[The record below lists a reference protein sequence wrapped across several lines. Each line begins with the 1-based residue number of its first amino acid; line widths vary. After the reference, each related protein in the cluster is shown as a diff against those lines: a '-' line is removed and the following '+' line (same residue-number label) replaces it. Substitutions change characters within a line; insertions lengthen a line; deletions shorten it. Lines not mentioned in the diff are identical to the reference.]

1 MATNY
6 HHGATV
12 TETTDLS
19 TMITDIDSAVIGVVC
34 TADDADA
41 DAFPLDTPVLI
52 TRVANMLGKAG
63 TSGTLFT
70 TLKAISDQTSPQT
83 IVIRVAD
90 ASKIVPPEGG
100 TAPTQDQ
107 LVIGGTDPDTGLF
120 TGMYALLSAE
130 MRVGVRPRV
139 LAVPGLDTQPV
150 AAQLG
155 VMAEKLRAFA
165 YVSANGCNTIAEAK
179 TYRENFAQREMM
191 VIWPNFICYDTNAA
205 ANATVPVGA
214 HAVGMRAKI
223 DATQGWHKTISNVP
237 VNNVLGMDRDIYFTL
252 QGTDTDADELNAAGV
267 TTLIKQDGYRI
278 WGSRTCDE
286 ETYIFESYTRTAQIV
301 ADTVA
306 EAHFSYVDKPLT
318 PSLVKDIVDGV
329 NRKLASYVT
338 AGKLLGARC
347 WYDPEPNTTEN
358 LRNGQLTI
366 NYDYT
371 PVPPL
376 ENLSLIQTFTDT
388 YFATFSSA
396 VNN

>member
-6 HHGATV
+6 HHGVTV

-34 TADDADA
+34 TADDADET
-41 DAFPLDTPVLI
+41 AFPLDTPVLI

-63 TSGTLFT
+63 KTGTLFT

-107 LVIGGTDPDTGLF
+107 LVIGGTDANGRF

-139 LAVPGLDTQPV
+139 LAVPGLDTEAV

-155 VMAEKLRAFA
+155 VIAEKLRAFA
-165 YVSANGCNTIAEAK
+165 YVAANGCNTIAEVK
-179 TYRENFAQREMM
+179 EYREQFSQREMM
-191 VIWPNFICYDTNAA
+191 VIWPNFICYDTNAG

-278 WGSRTCDE
+278 WGSRTCDK

-306 EAHFSYVDKPLT
+306 EAHFYYVDKPLT
-318 PSLVKDIVDGV
+318 PSLVKDIVDGI
-329 NRKLASYVT
+329 NKKLTAYVT
-338 AGKLLGARC
+338 EGKLLGARC

>member
-6 HHGATV
+6 HHGVTV
-12 TETTDLS
+12 KETTDLS

-34 TADDADA
+34 TADDADES
-41 DAFPLDTPVLI
+41 AFPLDTPVLI
-52 TRVANMLGKAG
+52 TRVASMLGKAG
-63 TSGTLFT
+63 KTGTLFT
-70 TLKAISDQTSPQT
+70 TLKAISDQASPQT

-90 ASKIVPPEGG
+90 AAKVAPPQEGA
-100 TAPTQDQ
+100 APTQDQ
-107 LVIGGTDPDTGLF
+107 LVIGGTDEGGRFTGL
-120 TGMYALLSAE
+120 YALLSAE

-155 VMAEKLRAFA
+155 VIAEKLRAFA
-165 YVSANGCNTIAEAK
+165 YVSANGCKTIAEAK
-179 TYRENFAQREMM
+179 EYRDQFSQREMM

-205 ANATVPVGA
+205 ANVTVPVGA

-237 VNNVLGMDRDIYFTL
+237 VNNVLGLDRDIYFTL
-252 QGTDTDADELNAAGV
+252 QGTDTDADELNAAGI
-267 TTLIKQDGYRI
+267 TTLIKQDGYRL
-278 WGSRTCDE
+278 WGSRTCDA

-306 EAHFSYVDKPLT
+306 EAHFFYVDKPLT
-318 PSLVKDIVDGV
+318 PSLVRDIVDGI
-329 NRKLASYVT
+329 NKKLAAYVT
-338 AGKLLGARC
+338 SGKLLGARC
-347 WYDPEPNTTEN
+347 WYDPEPNTAET

-366 NYDYT
+366 KYNYT

-376 ENLSLIQTFTDT
+376 ENLSLVQEFTDE

>member
-6 HHGATV
+6 HHGVTV
-12 TETTDLS
+12 KETTDLS

-34 TADDADA
+34 TADDADEE
-41 DAFPLDTPVLI
+41 AFPLDTPVLI

-63 TSGTLFT
+63 KTGTLFT
-70 TLKAISDQTSPQT
+70 TLKAISDQASPQT
-83 IVIRVAD
+83 IVIRVTD
-90 ASKIVPPEGG
+90 ASKIPPVEGKA
-100 TAPTQDQ
+100 TTQDQ
-107 LVIGGTDPDTGLF
+107 LVIGGTDDTGRF
-120 TGMYALLSAE
+120 TGLYALLSAE

-155 VMAEKLRAFA
+155 VIAEKLRAFA

-179 TYRENFAQREMM
+179 EYREQFAQREMM
-191 VIWPNFICYDTNAA
+191 VIWPNFICYDTNAG

-223 DATQGWHKTISNVP
+223 DAAQGWHKTISNVP

-267 TTLIKQDGYRI
+267 TTLIKQEGYRF
-278 WGSRTCDE
+278 WGSRTCDK
-286 ETYIFESYTRTAQIV
+286 ETYIFESYTRTAQIL
-301 ADTVA
+301 ADTIA
-306 EAHFSYVDKPLT
+306 EAHFAYIDKPLT
-318 PSLVKDIVDGV
+318 PSLVKDIVDGI
-329 NRKLASYVT
+329 NKKLASLVT

-347 WYDPEPNTTEN
+347 WYDPEPNTSET

-366 NYDYT
+366 KYNYT

-376 ENLSLIQTFTDT
+376 ENLSLVQEFTDE
-388 YFATFSSA
+388 YFATFGSRI
-396 VNN
+396 NN